1 MSNERFARLVEIQL
15 ECSHKM
21 IVKEVE
27 DHFVPRNELFRIGL
41 QTQQIGQRC
50 HQHLKVFTEI
60 VAKLIDYYQKAFP
73 KVRI

>member
-1 MSNERFARLVEIQL
+1 MSQDRFSRLVEIQL

-27 DHFVPRNELFRIGL
+27 DHFVPRNELFRDADTTEID
-41 QTQQIGQRC
+41 QRC

-60 VAKLIDYYQKAFP
+60 VVKLIGYYQRAFP